1 MAEKKPPLK
10 KNTIRQQKYDASNCV
25 RVNMKLNRTT
35 DAAVLTMLS
44 LVPSMSG
51 YIRGLILEDIQNN
64 HPEILNVERFTQG
77 EKMAV
82 NHPTPK
88 QQETLIRKKKIVK
101 ENL

>member
-1 MAEKKPPLK
+1 MTEKKPPLK
-10 KNTIRQQKYDASNCV
+10 STISQQKYDASNCV

-44 LVPSMSG
+44 SVPSMSG
-51 YIRGLILEDIQNN
+51 YIRSLILEDIRLH
-64 HPEILNVERFTQG
+64 HPEMLQVERFAQG

-101 ENL
+101 ENS